1 MIFGMNPNANIAYL
15 KQEEKQI
22 MDTLLML
29 QPKEVAAGGKS
40 SQEII
45 LEMVTSILER
55 KEIPELLD
63 SANGHKDLFQTNEKG
78 LLPSL
83 TTFLLQEIY
92 RFNRLLKVLKSSLE
106 DLRRAI
112 NGFILLSDE
121 LDSMFY
127 DLLLNKVPKN
137 WQNVAYPS
145 LKPLKSWLK
154 DLKLRVSFLREWL
167 TDGTVNTY
175 WMSSFFFPQ
184 GFLTGV
190 LQ

>member
-1 MIFGMNPNANIAYL
+1 
-15 KQEEKQI
+15 
-22 MDTLLML
+22 
-29 QPKEVAAGGKS
+29 
-40 SQEII
+40 
-45 LEMVTSILER
+45 
-55 KEIPELLD
+55 
-63 SANGHKDLFQTNEKG
+63 
-78 LLPSL
+78 L

-92 RFNRLLKVLKSSLE
+92 RFNRLLKIIKSTLE
-106 DLRRAI
+106 DLKKAI

-137 WQNVAYPS
+137 WQKVAYPS
-145 LKPLKSWLK
+145 LKPLGSWMR

-167 TDGTVNTY
+167 TEGSVTSY

-190 LQ
+190 LQEFARQPDKEIPIDELVFTFKFTELTKEKCTFKPAEGIYVNGLIL